1 METHTPSAFGELLRR
16 YRVAATLTQEELAA
30 RAGLSARAVSDLERG
45 AKCRPHPST
54 VRLLAEALELAGSAR
69 VAFEAARGRGTAT
82 SAATV
87 EAVGSA
93 APLQGGGGP
102 PPLVGRQGE
111 LDLLECHLAGEGPPL
126 LLLAGEPG
134 IGKTRLL
141 QEGAQRAVAQGLA
154 ALTGGCGRR
163 GGQEPYAP
171 LLDALERYIRG
182 QDPLALRRDLQGCP
196 WLVRLLPEL
205 GEGPIP
211 PLAPQSLPP
220 EQERRLLFGAVR
232 RFLA

>member
-1 METHTPSAFGELLRR
+1 
-16 YRVAATLTQEELAA
+16 
-30 RAGLSARAVSDLERG
+30 AVSDLERG

-111 LDLLECHLAGEGPPL
+111 LALLERPL
-126 LLLAGEPG
+126 PAW
-134 IGKTRLL
+134 T
-141 QEGAQRAVAQGLA
+141 
-154 ALTGGCGRR
+154 
-163 GGQEPYAP
+163 
-171 LLDALERYIRG
+171 
-182 QDPLALRRDLQGCP
+182 
-196 WLVRLLPEL
+196 
-205 GEGPIP
+205 
-211 PLAPQSLPP
+211 LPP
-220 EQERRLLFGAVR
+220 EQERRLLDKAVGRLLANVAGPAGTLLLLDDLQWADPDALELLATLVRAAAEIPLRVLGAYRDTEVQTNDP
-232 RFLA
+232 LAGV